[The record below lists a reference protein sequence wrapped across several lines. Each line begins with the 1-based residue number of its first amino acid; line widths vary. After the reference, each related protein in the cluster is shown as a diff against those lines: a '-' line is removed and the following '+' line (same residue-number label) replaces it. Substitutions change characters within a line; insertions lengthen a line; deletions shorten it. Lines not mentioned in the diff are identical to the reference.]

1 MHLSPK
7 KKMQTH
13 IVQAHGIMA
22 NLMTQPVSVDS
33 LEGEWR
39 ELLSRHARCVC
50 ALDRELEAN
59 HGLGMSEYEVL
70 DRLASGVAKRVQE
83 LAATTHLSQ
92 SALSRTVARLERD
105 GLVIRAMC
113 PDDRRGVSVCLTP
126 AGVERYE
133 AARPTH
139 RRVLQDNLPHRPEGD
154 ALASSG

>member
-1 MHLSPK
+1 MLP
-7 KKMQTH
+7 
-13 IVQAHGIMA
+13 AHDIIDA
-22 NLMTQPVSVDS
+22 EMTQLVSADS

-70 DRLASGVAKRVQE
+70 DRLASGDAKRVQE
-83 LAATTHLSQ
+83 LAGVTHLSQ
-92 SALSRTVARLERD
+92 SALSRTVARLEKD
-105 GLVIRAMC
+105 GLVMRAMC
-113 PDDRRGVSVCLTP
+113 PEDRRGVSVCLTP

-139 RRVLQDNLPHRPEGD
+139 RRVLQETL
-154 ALASSG
+154 

>member
-1 MHLSPK
+1 
-7 KKMQTH
+7 
-13 IVQAHGIMA
+13 
-22 NLMTQPVSVDS
+22 MTQPVSVES

-92 SALSRTVARLERD
+92 SALSRTVARLEKD
-105 GLVIRAMC
+105 GLVNRAMC

-126 AGVERYE
+126 EGVARYE

-139 RRVLQDNLPHRPEGD
+139 RRVLEENL
-154 ALASSG
+154 

>member
-1 MHLSPK
+1 
-7 KKMQTH
+7 
-13 IVQAHGIMA
+13 
-22 NLMTQPVSVDS
+22 MTQPVSVDS

-70 DRLASGVAKRVQE
+70 DRLASGAARRVQE

-105 GLVIRAMC
+105 GLVLRAMC
-113 PDDRRGVSVCLTP
+113 PEDRRGVSVCLTP

-139 RRVLQDNLPHRPEGD
+139 RRVLQDNL
-154 ALASSG
+154 

>member
-1 MHLSPK
+1 
-7 KKMQTH
+7 
-13 IVQAHGIMA
+13 MA
-22 NLMTQPVSVDS
+22 SVMTQPISVDS

-92 SALSRTVARLERD
+92 SALSRTVGRLERD

-139 RRVLQDNLPHRPEGD
+139 RRVLQDNL
-154 ALASSG
+154 